1 MPLNCLIKLDKNLTR
16 MYQFLQ
22 NDYTLWQ
29 KKFLRDNIFF
39 TNYTK
44 TANIFFYQWPESRIF
59 KNGNYEG
66 QPRNVS
72 RRRNSGNVTQS

>member
-1 MPLNCLIKLDKNLTR
+1 

-39 TNYTK
+39 TIIQK
-44 TANIFFYQWPESRIF
+44 QLKKIFYQGPESRIF
-59 KNGNYEG
+59 KNGNYER
-66 QPRNVS
+66 QHRNVS
-72 RRRNSGNVTQS
+72 RRRNSGDVTQS